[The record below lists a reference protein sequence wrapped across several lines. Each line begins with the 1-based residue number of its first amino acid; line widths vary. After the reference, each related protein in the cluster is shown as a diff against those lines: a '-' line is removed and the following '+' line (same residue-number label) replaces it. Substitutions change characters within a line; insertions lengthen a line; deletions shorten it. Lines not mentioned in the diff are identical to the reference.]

1 MKFHEPTFDI
11 GREHWPTLPDAPRA
25 DISALENTIAKQSAE
40 LHRRLTEV
48 VELYNA
54 QQQQANELQ
63 TACEEIDRLNQAI
76 VTLQETT
83 AQYKTGVAAAQN
95 KIALIE
101 NEKADLRA
109 QLDKAL
115 RESSQ
120 LADRLLA
127 MQTAFDV
134 RESNVASALEQVE
147 LLNSELTTA
156 SAERFKLVAAV
167 QGEKRRHR
175 SALSQQTS
183 ILEDKITRAEAVAS
197 SQDSKIKAL
206 EESRGKL
213 EKRIGVLETLLKSE
227 RDVAELKIKRLTA
240 ELRRSRPEHWIA
252 VD

>member
-1 MKFHEPTFDI
+1 MKFREPVFDI
-11 GREHWPTLPDAPRA
+11 GREHWPTLPDAPYA
-25 DISALENTIAKQSAE
+25 DISALENTIARQSAE

-63 TACEEIDRLNQAI
+63 TACEEIDRLNRI
-76 VTLQETT
+76 ISTLQETT
-83 AQYKTGVAAAQN
+83 EQYKTDAAAAQN
-95 KIALIE
+95 KITLIE
-101 NEKADLRA
+101 NEKADLRER
-109 QLDKAL
+109 LDKAL
-115 RESSQ
+115 RESGR

-127 MQTAFDV
+127 MQTAFNV

-147 LLNSELTTA
+147 LLNSELATA

-175 SALSQQTS
+175 SALNQQTS
-183 ILEDKITRAEAVAS
+183 ILEDKIARAEALAS
-197 SQDSKIKAL
+197 SQESKIKAL

-213 EKRIGVLETLLKSE
+213 EKRIGVLDALLKSE
-227 RDVAELKIKRLTA
+227 RDVAELKIKRLTE